1 MYQPIEEI
9 TLKSGEKVEAG
20 AVLGPDSDWKDHLLQ
35 LLAHKPPIWQ
45 WQVTQFLTRDLG
57 IEPRHYILHRDGNPF
72 SHILTV
78 EYNGV
83 GILGH
88 VWTVPEDRGQG
99 AAGLLMG
106 SLLTDYRQRGGKALF
121 LTTGFDSAPYRIYA
135 KHGFRGFEPGSG
147 KMAWFADS
155 EEAFEANWFGSDD
168 AQIQPVNWV
177 HYATVSALFVSGKG
191 GVVRN
196 LPLGLLGRCI
206 TESGLLDVLKDQTDN
221 PTKAGRFLSL
231 SLAKTGAIFG
241 LTGWA
246 VDPLWPNTI
255 NVDVFC
261 YPGYWNRAGE
271 LLNQLAIPS
280 EVRVVAY
287 VDESFEAKRTALE
300 AAGFKSVAVLP
311 NWIASDCAGTTLS
324 NVLVYERS

>member
-1 MYQPIEEI
+1 MYQSIEEV

-20 AVLGPDSDWKDHLLQ
+20 AVLGPDSDWKDRLLQ

-57 IEPRHYILHRDGNPF
+57 IEPRHYILHRDGTPF

-106 SLLTDYRQRGGKALF
+106 SLLGDFKQRGGKALF
-121 LTTGFDSAPYRIYA
+121 LTTGFESAPYRIYS

-155 EEAFEANWFGSDD
+155 EEAFEADWFKSDD
-168 AQIQPVNWV
+168 AQIQPVSWV
-177 HYATVSALFVSGKG
+177 DYATASALFASGKG
-191 GVVRN
+191 GIIRN
-196 LPLGLLGRCI
+196 LPLRLFGRCI
-206 TESGLLDVLKDQTDN
+206 TESGLLDVLKEQAEN
-221 PTKAGRFLSL
+221 PTDDSRFSAF
-231 SLAKTGAIFG
+231 SSTKTGALFG
-241 LTGWA
+241 LAGWA
-246 VDPLWPNTI
+246 ADPLWPGTV

-261 YPGYWNRAGE
+261 YPGYWDRAGE
-271 LLNQLAIPS
+271 LLNQLAIPPGT
-280 EVRVVAY
+280 RVVTY
-287 VDESFEAKRTALE
+287 VDESFEAKHTVLE
-300 AAGFKSVAVLP
+300 AAGFKSIAVLP
-311 NWIASDCAGTTLS
+311 DWVANDCAGIARS